1 MITPLYGQLSP
12 LRVSK
17 SGRSAVSDGDA
28 ENYLLA
34 VEAADGQQLEQ
45 TVGDAINAFVVG
57 CKSDGIWSA
66 LRASCILAGARTL
79 PGALVPL
86 VGTAPTPVSI
96 VSGDYNRTTGLLGN
110 GTTKFINTNRA
121 NEADPRHS
129 KHLCVFMSQHS
140 TRDATRYAISQGGG
154 STQCNLF
161 TNATQRIYR
170 INSGSA
176 SGVFSDSSTTAGF
189 WGASRG
195 ASTSFLYRYAGA
207 TNSLT
212 NNSINPPAGSHGVF
226 SRDAAGI
233 PSFNGRLSFYSI
245 GENIDLNKLDTRI
258 SNLMTD
264 LAAAIQ

>member
-1 MITPLYGQLSP
+1 MLSPLHGQLSP
-12 LRVSK
+12 LRVPTK
-17 SGRSAVSDGDA
+17 SGRSTVSDADA
-28 ENYLLA
+28 EAYLLA

-45 TVGDAINAFVVG
+45 VVANAINDFVVG

-66 LRASCILAGARTL
+66 IKASCILAGARTL

-86 VGTAPTPVSI
+86 VGTAPTPVSF

-121 NEADPRHS
+121 NDADPRNS

-140 TRDATRYAISQGGG
+140 TRDATRYAISQGAG

-161 TNATQRIYR
+161 TNTTQRIYR

-176 SGVFSDSSTTAGF
+176 TGAITDSSTTAGF
-189 WGASRG
+189 WGASRN
-195 ASTSFLYRYAGA
+195 ASTSYLYRYAGA
-207 TNSLT
+207 TTSNSLIST
-212 NNSINPPAGSHGVF
+212 GHPANIHAVYA
-226 SRDAAGI
+226 RDVAGTA
-233 PSFNGRLSFYSI
+233 SFNGRLSFYSI

-264 LAAAIQ
+264 FATAI